1 MKIVLFADG
10 ASIHCEKWIRG
21 LNLNLQAQIDLIHLN
36 PEPVRPAVLAALG
49 PDHIHSF
56 APPKMRASG
65 GNLQY
70 LLKAPAIRRLVRRL
84 DPDVIN
90 TIYLTSYGFLG
101 ALCKGRAKL
110 CHFAVGSDILVTPKR
125 SLAYY
130 TLTKWTLSRADLVM
144 SVSGTVGQE
153 ISATFNYPSD
163 KLLVQHY
170 GLEPFV
176 LDYPRPVEKYTFVSN
191 RAWVEN
197 SNIELIAETLR
208 GFPAEKAAVIG
219 ATRPGGEA
227 LAERIRKAI
236 RAQSQIEE
244 FSALAYEK
252 NIEVV
257 ASSRFLLT
265 WTFTDGTPG
274 SLIEAMAMGTI
285 PIASDTAPNREWVE
299 DGVNGVL
306 IPLGDKASTQAKLL
320 SALRMDDKAIAR
332 MAAANKRIVAERAT
346 LKTNMGRLCK
356 RLQSLLIK

>member
-21 LNLNLQAQIDLIHLN
+21 LNLNLEAQIDLIHLN
-36 PEPVRPAVLAALG
+36 PEPVRPAVVAALG
-49 PDHIHSF
+49 TAHIHSF
-56 APPKMRASG
+56 APAQMRAAG

-110 CHFAVGSDILVTPKR
+110 CHFAIGSDILVTPQR
-125 SLAYY
+125 NLAYY
-130 TLTKWTLSRADLVM
+130 ALTKWTLARADLVM
-144 SVSGTVGQE
+144 SVSGTVGRE
-153 ISATFNYPSD
+153 ISTKFNFPSD

-176 LDYPRPVEKYTFVSN
+176 LEYPRPVGKYTFVSN
-191 RAWVEN
+191 RAWVDN
-197 SNIELIAETLR
+197 SNIELIAEALR
-208 GFPAEKAAVIG
+208 DFPGEKAAVIG
-219 ATRPGGEA
+219 APQPGCEA
-227 LAERIRKAI
+227 LAERIRTAI

-252 NIEVV
+252 NIAVV
-257 ASSRFLLT
+257 AASRFLLT

-299 DGVNGVL
+299 DGVNGIL
-306 IPLGDKASTQAKLL
+306 IPLGDKAGTRAKLI
-320 SALRMDDKAIAR
+320 SALSMTDDTIAR
-332 MAAANKRIVAERAT
+332 MVAANKRIVAERAT
-346 LKTNMGRLCK
+346 LATNMGRLCA
-356 RLQSLLIK
+356 RLQNLLNK